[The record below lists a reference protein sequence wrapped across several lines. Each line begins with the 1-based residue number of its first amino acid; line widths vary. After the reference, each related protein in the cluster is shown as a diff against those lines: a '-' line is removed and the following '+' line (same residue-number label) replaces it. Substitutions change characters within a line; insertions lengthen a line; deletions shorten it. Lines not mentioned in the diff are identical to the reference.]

1 MKENLINYCRQLDI
15 NQVGITD
22 IGPYNDLKTLLLNR
36 YHLNTGFEEND
47 IVKRI
52 DPKLIMEDARSI
64 IVCLFPYYVGVHEG
78 NLSNYTYGRDYH
90 LITRNLLTN
99 IGDYLSSQLDN
110 FNYQVFADTGP
121 LVDRYLAY
129 KAGLGFYGINSHLI
143 NDQYGSYFFIGYI
156 VNNHP
161 FEVDKPLDK
170 RCYGCK
176 SCVKACP
183 GQIILDNYD
192 IDGRGCRSF
201 LTQKKE
207 LLTESE
213 IEVIKKDSIIFGC
226 DVCQRVCPHN
236 KDLTPTP
243 LKAFKEDLI
252 FKLEKNDIETLSNKA
267 FKRTYGH
274 RAFSWRGKKLLLR
287 NMDLINEQEK

>member
-1 MKENLINYCRQLDI
+1 MKEILINYCKQLDI
-15 NQVGITD
+15 DQVGITD

-36 YHLNTGFEEND
+36 HHLNTGFEEED
-47 IVKRI
+47 IEKRI
-52 DPKLIMEDARSI
+52 NPRLLMEDAKSI
-64 IVCLFPYYVGVHEG
+64 IVCLFPYYAGIHRG
-78 NLSNYTYGRDYH
+78 NLSNYTYGKDYH
-90 LITRNLLTN
+90 LVTKDLLTN
-99 IGDYLSSQLDN
+99 IGDYLSSQLDS

-143 NDQYGSYFFIGYI
+143 NDRYGSYFFIGYI

-161 FEVDKPLDK
+161 FEADEPLDK

-176 SCVKACP
+176 SCVKTCP

-201 LTQKKE
+201 LTQKKDP
-207 LLTESE
+207 LTKPE
-213 IEVIKKDSIIFGC
+213 INVIKKEEIIFGC

-236 KDLTPTP
+236 RELSPTP
-243 LKAFKEDLI
+243 LKVFTEDLI
-252 FKLEKNDIETLSNKA
+252 FNLDREDIEPLSNKA
-267 FKRTYGH
+267 FKRTYGD

-287 NMDLINEQEK
+287 NMNLINEE